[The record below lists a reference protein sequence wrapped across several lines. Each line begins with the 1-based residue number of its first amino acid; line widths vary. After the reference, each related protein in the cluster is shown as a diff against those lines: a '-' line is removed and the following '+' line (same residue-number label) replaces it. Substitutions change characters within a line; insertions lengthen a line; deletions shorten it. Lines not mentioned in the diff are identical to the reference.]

1 MLSASQS
8 SAVSSDELKDFIE
21 TASSVSPFRV
31 EDDFGGGYVR
41 LRSEEAE
48 RRQAIHDIR
57 SSEDVVIEA
66 LRNARDAHARTIFLA
81 TSKDGD
87 IRRITMIDDGDGVP
101 SYMHRRIFEPRV
113 TSKLD
118 SAHLD
123 KWGVHGRGMALY
135 SISVNCKQAY
145 VVSSDRGL
153 GASFRFEADTKTLG
167 ERSDQSTFPTFELL
181 ESGSVRVRGPRN
193 ILRTACEFAV
203 DSAASCTVYL
213 GSAAEIAATLYAFGV
228 TTLPPTMRAFY
239 EYPEQLPVCKRL
251 GLAADPDT
259 FVKLAA
265 SIGIDLSERTARRII
280 DGEIVPVEPLLD
292 SISIVGMP
300 HANNKQ
306 RKHSIKSPSDLDS
319 RGLHLQAEDIEALQ
333 ERVKEAFSSVARDY
347 FLDPS
352 VEPDISVRKDRITV
366 TIPVKKL

>member
-1 MLSASQS
+1 MS
-8 SAVSSDELKDFIE
+8 SEELKDFIE

-81 TSKDGD
+81 TSKEGD
-87 IRRITMIDDGDGVP
+87 TRRITMIDDGDGVP
-101 SYMHRRIFEPRV
+101 AYMHHHIFEPRV

-135 SISVNCKQAY
+135 SISVNCEAAY
-145 VVSSDRGL
+145 VVTSDRGL
-153 GASFRFEADTKTLG
+153 GASFRFEADTKSLG
-167 ERSDQSTFPTFELL
+167 ERSDQSTFPAFELM
-181 ESGSVRVRGPRN
+181 ESGTVRVRGPRN

-213 GSAAEIAATLYAFGV
+213 GTAAEIAATLYAFGLA
-228 TTLPPTMRAFY
+228 TLPPSMRAFY

-251 GLAADPDT
+251 GLAADPDS
-259 FVKLAA
+259 F
-265 SIGIDLSERTARRII
+265 IQLSEGIGLELSQRTARRIL
-280 DGEIVPVEPLLD
+280 DGDIAPVEPLID
-292 SISIVGMP
+292 RISIVGISDSGSKAKTRA
-300 HANNKQ
+300 H
-306 RKHSIKSPSDLDS
+306 RSKSNQDS
-319 RGLHLQAEDIEALQ
+319 RGLQLHPDDADAL
-333 ERVKEAFSSVARDY
+333 KHGIKDAYAPIARDY
-347 FLDPS
+347 FLDPT
-352 VEPDISVRKDRITV
+352 VEPEVAVRKDRITV
-366 TIPVKKL
+366 TIPIKKL